1 MRNRTTR
8 NPLVTFAA
16 ILLLAQLAHA
26 KDPSDGGAAGS
37 AEKPLNVPSGTSV
50 KKDIEYVPRGGNSR
64 MLDLYLPSS
73 AQSVPLV
80 VFIHAGGWHTLDKGK
95 AAQHALF
102 LLNHGYAVASINY
115 RLSQEAIFPAQIE
128 DCRAAIRFLRARA
141 AMYRIQPEH
150 IGIWG
155 ASAGGHLAALLGT
168 STAADFSTSPPK
180 VTPLGKADESVR
192 VQCVIDWY
200 GPSDFTRL
208 MGSKAMKTDHAAI
221 KLLGPCAS
229 EAELMAKARW
239 ASPITYVRGDNP
251 PFLIEHGD
259 ADPTVP
265 VEQSRALADALRQ
278 AGVEAT
284 LKEMPGSGH
293 GGPAFSH
300 EENQKMV
307 LAFLDRHL
315 KTR

>member
-1 MRNRTTR
+1 MKTR
-8 NPLVTFAA
+8 GWLAVTVVLALALLSVARAKAA
-16 ILLLAQLAHA
+16 
-26 KDPSDGGAAGS
+26 SDGRGAAS
-37 AEKPLNVPSGTSV
+37 EEKPLKVPTGTAV
-50 KKDIEYVPRGGNSR
+50 KKDIEYVPGGGNSR

-73 AQSVPLV
+73 GQVVPLV

-115 RLSQEAIFPAQIE
+115 RLSQEAVFPAQIE
-128 DCRAAIRFLRARA
+128 DCRAAIRFLRTHA
-141 AMYRIQPEH
+141 AMYRIQPGH

-168 STAADFSTSPPK
+168 STAADFSTSPAQ
-180 VTPLGKADESVR
+180 VAPLGKVDESAR
-192 VQCVIDWY
+192 VQCAIDWY
-200 GPSDFTRL
+200 GPSDFTQL

-221 KLLGPCAS
+221 ALLGPHAS
-229 EAELMAKARW
+229 EEDLMAKARW
-239 ASPITYVRGDNP
+239 ASPITYVRSDNP

-265 VEQSRALADALRQ
+265 VEQSHALADALHKV
-278 AGVEAT
+278 GVEAT

-293 GGPAFSH
+293 GGPAFSK
-300 EENQKMV
+300 EENQKLV
-307 LAFLDRHL
+307 LDFLNRHL
-315 KTR
+315 KTAK